1 MESEVPDEVVAECI
15 NNMEAFRFHN
25 MFKHATIMFIIGGC
39 LSPAERASVDRVF
52 KVLDFDHDGVL
63 NLEDVRRGY
72 KQFMNYDIEE
82 ERLLGTFGRVD
93 TSGSNLIEYPEF
105 LVAAMNPNKL
115 LTDQKLQQGFSLFD
129 KDGGGSI
136 EVDELKE
143 VLNANGLYTD
153 E

>member
-1 MESEVPDEVVAECI
+1 MESEVPEEVVAECI

-39 LSPAERASVDRVF
+39 LSTAERASCDRVF

-63 NLEDVRRGY
+63 NLDDVRRGY

-115 LTDQKLQQGFSLFD
+115 LTDQKL
-129 KDGGGSI
+129 
-136 EVDELKE
+136 
-143 VLNANGLYTD
+143 
-153 E
+153 